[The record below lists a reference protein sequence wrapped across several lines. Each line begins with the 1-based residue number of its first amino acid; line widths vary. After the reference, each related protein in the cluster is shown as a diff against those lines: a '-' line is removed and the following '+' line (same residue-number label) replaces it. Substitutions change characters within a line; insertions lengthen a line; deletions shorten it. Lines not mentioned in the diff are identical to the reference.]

1 MGAGGPGSI
10 PGEALFGLF
19 ISIRDVNNWNHTTEN
34 NERNCV
40 KQIDCT
46 KAYVVIKSKNNNHG
60 KGNIFYVWLCGFN
73 CIVLEVY
80 LIVSPLPL
88 NILFVA
94 H

>member
-1 MGAGGPGSI
+1 M
-10 PGEALFGLF
+10 
-19 ISIRDVNNWNHTTEN
+19 
-34 NERNCV
+34 

-60 KGNIFYVWLCGFN
+60 KGNIFYVWLSGFN

-88 NILFVA
+88 NILFVG